1 MYIKAGQREYMKE
14 RTIIIVRSSNCPLVS
29 LFVVEPKAA
38 RKEIFIAA
46 STSFVASIAVAL
58 ATATTVAT
66 VPNFAGPFSPN
77 EFTASL

>member
-1 MYIKAGQREYMKE
+1 MKE

-66 VPNFAGPFSPN
+66 VPNFVETFPPN
-77 EFTASL
+77 EFTASLCTCSTN